1 MSMIIPMWENIL
13 IEPIAEEAVT
23 NTGIILPDTGKDR
36 PWTGKVIAVW
46 CGKTLE
52 DGTCQKVDL
61 EIWDTVFFT
70 KYSADEFDIEI
81 SGIKKKYLIV
91 KYSNILA
98 KKSKDK
104 HNHTDY

>member
-81 SGIKKKYLIV
+81 SGIKKKISYSKIF
-91 KYSNILA
+91 KYSSQKI
-98 KKSKDK
+98 KR
-104 HNHTDY
+104 